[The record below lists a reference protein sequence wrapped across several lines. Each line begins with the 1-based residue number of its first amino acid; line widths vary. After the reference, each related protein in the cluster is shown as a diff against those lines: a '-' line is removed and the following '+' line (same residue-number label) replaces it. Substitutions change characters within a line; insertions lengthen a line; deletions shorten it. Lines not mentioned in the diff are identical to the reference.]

1 MRTLYP
7 EIEPNN
13 RFNIQIDSIHSL
25 YIEESG
31 NPSGI
36 PVIFIHGGPGAG
48 SNENHRRYFSP
59 DHYRII
65 NFDQR
70 GCNRSTPAGEI
81 RSNTTQDLISD
92 MEQIRSKLKIDRWLI
107 FGGSWGS
114 TLGLLYTQTYPGYV
128 IGLILRGTF
137 LARQSD
143 LDWFVKNGVNRIFP
157 EAWKRFINH
166 VPTTEQDDPVDS
178 YYKLIQDK
186 EVQVRLDAAKHWSNW
201 SATVV
206 SYLLSPNEFISH
218 DPTDKIVCEVAI
230 ETHYAK
236 HRYFINENQIL
247 DNVDKIPDVPIT
259 LIHGRRD
266 LTCTLDASW
275 DLHKAISGSELV
287 VVREGGH
294 LAGEPVM
301 TDALVEATDRF
312 IEKLA

>member
-7 EIEPNN
+7 KIEPNN
-13 RFNIQIDSIHSL
+13 RFNLQIDSIHSL

-36 PVIFIHGGPGAG
+36 PVIFLHGGPGVG
-48 SNENHRRYFSP
+48 SNENHRRYFNP

-70 GCNRSTPAGEI
+70 GCNRSTPVGEI

-92 MEQIRSKLKIDRWLI
+92 MEQIRSMLDINRWLI

-114 TLGLLYTQTYPGYV
+114 TLGLLYTQAYPGIV
-128 IGLILRGTF
+128 MGLILRGTF

-143 LDWFVKNGVNRIFP
+143 LDWFVKNGANRIFP
-157 EAWKRFINH
+157 EAWNRFINH
-166 VPTTEQDDPVDS
+166 VPAAEQDAPVAA

-186 EVQVRLDAAKHWSNW
+186 EGQVRLAAAKHWSNW
-201 SATVV
+201 STTVV
-206 SYLLSPNEFISH
+206 SYLLSPSEFVSY
-218 DPTDKIVCEVAI
+218 DATDKIVSEVAI
-230 ETHYAK
+230 ETHYAM
-236 HRYFINENQIL
+236 HCYFISENQIL
-247 DNVDKIPDVPIT
+247 NNVDKIPDVPIT

-266 LTCTLDASW
+266 LTCTLDSSW
-275 DLHKAISGSELV
+275 ELHRAISGSALV
-287 VVREGGH
+287 IVREGGH

-301 TDALVEATDRF
+301 TDALVGETDRF
-312 IEKLA
+312 GEKLA